1 MRSVS
6 KIVFSIFILTAG
18 SISASL
24 NDSTAV
30 NIITSL
36 IWERSK
42 LENFVSHDELILSK
56 RLGITY
62 KGIDNKCFISNDI
75 SPNIIQEIKDNK
87 VTYTHSI
94 EKLDGTYSKL
104 IITVPSYNF
113 TREYYFKDSMVVS
126 KPYYYTKDWDT
137 IKSKYF
143 VFHVSDDNLLNNY
156 SINKLDDFVK
166 ECSGLLNFT
175 SKDLQILEQNKI
187 HYLLCKDENEIQ
199 LVTGFDTRGLYYIPY
214 DYVIST
220 FNYHTHELLHLL
232 MNFKL
237 KNLPLYTLPFFQEGF
252 AVAFGGR
259 GGQDQSILLNMGL
272 FLEKSGFLTYSSLLN
287 KPDFYK
293 NDITMSYPVA
303 GLYNKF
309 LFERLGADAY
319 LKLYMKYSSNEN
331 EADRIKID
339 LHDLPD
345 DSVWQGYL
353 KDISGQ
359 LQRITTPG
367 NINNNKL
374 IQQSSSCAIYD
385 SEGYYQL
392 KLPFPS
398 IKAKNSKSIFQAG
411 STVQKNI

>member
-143 VFHVSDDNLLNNY
+143 VF
-156 SINKLDDFVK
+156 
-166 ECSGLLNFT
+166 
-175 SKDLQILEQNKI
+175 
-187 HYLLCKDENEIQ
+187 
-199 LVTGFDTRGLYYIPY
+199 
-214 DYVIST
+214 
-220 FNYHTHELLHLL
+220 
-232 MNFKL
+232 
-237 KNLPLYTLPFFQEGF
+237 
-252 AVAFGGR
+252 
-259 GGQDQSILLNMGL
+259 
-272 FLEKSGFLTYSSLLN
+272 
-287 KPDFYK
+287 
-293 NDITMSYPVA
+293 
-303 GLYNKF
+303 
-309 LFERLGADAY
+309 
-319 LKLYMKYSSNEN
+319 
-331 EADRIKID
+331 
-339 LHDLPD
+339 
-345 DSVWQGYL
+345 
-353 KDISGQ
+353 
-359 LQRITTPG
+359 
-367 NINNNKL
+367 
-374 IQQSSSCAIYD
+374 
-385 SEGYYQL
+385 
-392 KLPFPS
+392 
-398 IKAKNSKSIFQAG
+398 
-411 STVQKNI
+411 